1 MSDHPF
7 QYKFDSGIGP
17 SSQAMTE
24 IYGDSEEW
32 TGEKVDDPINSPSHY
47 NQHGIEAI
55 DAIKAGMSKEAFE
68 GYLKGNTLKYLW
80 RYKYKGKPVED
91 LKKAAWYLN
100 RLVEE
105 NQ

>member
-1 MSDHPF
+1 MSDHLF
-7 QYKFDSGIGP
+7 QYKFDYDGTVVKMKG
-17 SSQAMTE
+17 
-24 IYGDSEEW
+24 EE
-32 TGEKVDDPINSPSHY
+32 KADDPIINPSHY